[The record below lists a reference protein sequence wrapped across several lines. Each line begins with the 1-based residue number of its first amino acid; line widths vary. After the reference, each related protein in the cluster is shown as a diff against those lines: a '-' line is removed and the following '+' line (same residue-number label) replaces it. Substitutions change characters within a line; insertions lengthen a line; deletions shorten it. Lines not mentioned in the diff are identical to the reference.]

1 MIQRP
6 LMTPDELKTL
16 PKGSFIVAK
25 TGACPMK
32 TSLKLFIEWGIRFEK
47 VYELQEKSARKVAYA
62 DKKELEE
69 EIVKRHISY
78 EDIVEQE
85 PYFTSA
91 QGGISL
97 APAEEIQE
105 KALKSRLQTKTK
117 TQRQMEPPLRTD

>member
-69 EIVKRHISY
+69 EIVKRHIS

>member
-1 MIQRP
+1 
-6 LMTPDELKTL
+6 
-16 PKGSFIVAK
+16 
-25 TGACPMK
+25 MK